1 MFNFKS
7 ILGIGAASL
16 LAANAVA
23 QQPHKLA
30 QKDIDARWTKKNNIL
45 KPINII
51 FK

>member
-23 QQPHKLA
+23 QQP
-30 QKDIDARWTKKNNIL
+30 QKHHL
-45 KPINII
+45 K
-51 FK
+51 FMKTSLRKE